1 MRYQVIWDLDDDTK
15 GNVLHFAENN
25 VTREEV
31 EEVFESATDA
41 DFSRSSDQPVL
52 FGDTSAGRH
61 LMVVYE
67 LIGEDAVYPI
77 TAYEVP
83 RRIR

>member
-15 GNVLHFAENN
+15 GNVLHCAEND

-41 DFSRSSDQPVL
+41 DFSRSSDQPV
-52 FGDTSAGRH
+52 
-61 LMVVYE
+61 
-67 LIGEDAVYPI
+67 
-77 TAYEVP
+77 
-83 RRIR
+83 